1 MNTSLPLLNVITGS
15 QAATGSRSGNPADS
29 FSADMPFNQV
39 LNSQVNTRVQ
49 DNQAQARQAQQNAE
63 NQAANAQ
70 AAAKQAAANQS
81 AATQQSQSAT
91 ANAGT
96 ASKSAASDG
105 SDKSS
110 QVSDKDEDE
119 DNTDTTTQAS
129 AELLALVANIAQN
142 AVTPADGKAKGE
154 SSEADL
160 LAQAKRGGGKLSLA
174 DQQQAL
180 ADEKPGKVDPAAL
193 QDALAAARG
202 KQDAAAGEL
211 ARKSNAEAN
220 PAPQASNTK
229 EAKPAID
236 LGAAAK
242 AEPKEDAS
250 ALAARA
256 QLNKATPEVAAPVV
270 KQEAAQATPT
280 PVVLPAVQTVAASQ
294 PQAVFTPAYSDKI
307 QSNVGSAGWNQSL
320 GTKIT
325 WMATAGM
332 QSASLS
338 LNPPDLGPMQV
349 VLNVHNQQA
358 DATFITAQPE
368 VKQALEAAM
377 PKLREMMDQAGI
389 QLGQANV
396 QTGMPNQQQGA
407 GNGQQQ
413 ARSGN
418 PGSFGKEQEGDVALT
433 GTTAATAT
441 TSGLGLVDTFA

>member
-29 FSADMPFNQV
+29 FSADVPFNQV

-63 NQAANAQ
+63 NQAA
-70 AAAKQAAANQS
+70 AKQAAANQS
-81 AATQQSQSAT
+81 AAAQQSQNAS
-91 ANAGT
+91 ANAGA
-96 ASKSAASDG
+96 ASKSAAGDG

-110 QVSDKDEDE
+110 QVSDKDKDEGEDS
-119 DNTDTTTQAS
+119 TDTTTQAS

-160 LAQAKRGGGKLSLA
+160 LAQAKRGGKMSLA

-180 ADEKPGKVDPAAL
+180 ADEKQGKVDPAAL
-193 QDALAAARG
+193 QDALATARS
-202 KQDAAAGEL
+202 KQDAAASEL
-211 ARKSNAEAN
+211 ASKRNAEAN
-220 PAPQASNTK
+220 PAPQPAS
-229 EAKPAID
+229 AKDGKAAID

-242 AEPKEDAS
+242 AEPKDDAS
-250 ALAARA
+250 ALSARA
-256 QLNKATPEVAAPVV
+256 QLGKATPEVAAPAA
-270 KQEAAQATPT
+270 KQDAAQATPT

-294 PQAVFTPAYSDKI
+294 PQAVFAPAYSDKI
-307 QSNVGSAGWNQSL
+307 QSNVGSAGWNQAL

-396 QTGMPNQQQGA
+396 QTGMPNHQQGA
-407 GNGQQQ
+407 GSGQQQ
-413 ARSGN
+413 ARSGS
-418 PGSFGKEQEGDVALT
+418 PGSFGKEQEGDVTLS
-433 GTTAATAT
+433 GTTAASAT

>member
-15 QAATGSRSGNPADS
+15 QAATGARSGNTADS
-29 FSADMPFNQV
+29 FSADVPFNQV
-39 LNSQVNTRVQ
+39 LNSQVSTRAQ
-49 DNQAQARQAQQNAE
+49 DNQAQQNAD
-63 NQAANAQ
+63 NQAADAQ
-70 AAAKQAAANQS
+70 AAARQAAANQS
-81 AATQQSQSAT
+81 TSNQPAQ
-91 ANAGT
+91 NT
-96 ASKSAASDG
+96 ASTTSNASKSDG

-110 QVSDKDEDE
+110 QVSEKDEDQ
-119 DNTDTTTQAS
+119 DSSDTATQAS

-142 AVTPADGKAKGE
+142 AVKPADGKAKGD

-160 LAQAKRGGGKLSLA
+160 LAQAKRGSGKLSLA

-180 ADEKPGKVDPAAL
+180 AGTGKEGKIDPAAL

-202 KQDAAAGEL
+202 KQDAAANALAHKTGE
-211 ARKSNAEAN
+211 EAN
-220 PAPQASNTK
+220 PEPHASNGK

-236 LGAAAK
+236 LSAAVK
-242 AEPKEDAS
+242 AEPKEDAT
-250 ALAARA
+250 ALATRA
-256 QLNKATPEVAAPVV
+256 HLSKTAPEIITPAAA
-270 KQEAAQATPT
+270 KQESAQATPT
-280 PVVLPAVQTVAASQ
+280 PVVLPVMQQTAALNS
-294 PQAVFTPAYSDKI
+294 PQAVFAPAYSDKI
-307 QSNVGSAGWNQSL
+307 QSNVGSAGWNQAL

-396 QTGMPNQQQGA
+396 QTGLPNQQQGT
-407 GNGQQQ
+407 GSGQQQ
-413 ARSGN
+413 ARSGAS
-418 PGSFGKEQEGDVALT
+418 GSFGKEPEGDATLS
-433 GTTAATAT
+433 GTISATASS
-441 TSGLGLVDTFA
+441 SGLGLVDTFV

>member
-29 FSADMPFNQV
+29 FSADVPFNQV

-63 NQAANAQ
+63 NQAA
-70 AAAKQAAANQS
+70 AKQAAANQS
-81 AATQQSQSAT
+81 AAAQQSQNAS
-91 ANAGT
+91 ANAGA
-96 ASKSAASDG
+96 ASKSAAGDG

-110 QVSDKDEDE
+110 QVSDKDKDEGEDS
-119 DNTDTTTQAS
+119 TDTTTQAS

-160 LAQAKRGGGKLSLA
+160 LAQAKRGGKMSLA

-180 ADEKPGKVDPAAL
+180 ADEKQGKVDPAAL
-193 QDALAAARG
+193 QDALATARS
-202 KQDAAAGEL
+202 KQDAAASEL
-211 ARKSNAEAN
+211 ASKRNAEAN
-220 PAPQASNTK
+220 PAPQPAS
-229 EAKPAID
+229 AKDGKAAID

-242 AEPKEDAS
+242 AEPKDDAS
-250 ALAARA
+250 ALSARA
-256 QLNKATPEVAAPVV
+256 QLGKAAPEVAAPAA
-270 KQEAAQATPT
+270 KQDAAQATPT

-294 PQAVFTPAYSDKI
+294 PQAVFAPAYSDKI
-307 QSNVGSAGWNQSL
+307 QSNVGSAGWNQAL

-396 QTGMPNQQQGA
+396 QTGMPNHQQGA
-407 GNGQQQ
+407 GSGQQQ
-413 ARSGN
+413 ARSGS
-418 PGSFGKEQEGDVALT
+418 PGSFGKEQEGDVALS
-433 GTTAATAT
+433 GTTAASAT

>member
-29 FSADMPFNQV
+29 FSADVPFNQV

-63 NQAANAQ
+63 NQAA
-70 AAAKQAAANQS
+70 AKQAATSQS
-81 AATQQSQSAT
+81 AAAQQSQNAS
-91 ANAGT
+91 ANAGA
-96 ASKSAASDG
+96 ASKSAAGDG

-110 QVSDKDEDE
+110 QVSDKDKDEGEDS
-119 DNTDTTTQAS
+119 TDTTTQAS

-142 AVTPADGKAKGE
+142 AVTPVDGKAKGE

-160 LAQAKRGGGKLSLA
+160 LAQAKRGGKMSLA

-180 ADEKPGKVDPAAL
+180 ADEKQGKVDPAAL
-193 QDALAAARG
+193 QDALATARG
-202 KQDAAAGEL
+202 KQDAATSEL
-211 ARKSNAEAN
+211 ASKRNAEAN
-220 PAPQASNTK
+220 PAPQPATAK
-229 EAKPAID
+229 DGKPAID

-242 AEPKEDAS
+242 AEPKDDAS
-250 ALAARA
+250 ALSARA
-256 QLNKATPEVAAPVV
+256 QLGKATPEVAAPAA
-270 KQEAAQATPT
+270 KQDATQATPT

-294 PQAVFTPAYSDKI
+294 PQAVFAPAYSDKI
-307 QSNVGSAGWNQSL
+307 QSNVGSAGWNQAL

-396 QTGMPNQQQGA
+396 QTGMPNHQQGA
-407 GNGQQQ
+407 GSGQQQ
-413 ARSGN
+413 ARSSS
-418 PGSFGKEQEGDVALT
+418 PGSFGKEPEGDVALS
-433 GTTAATAT
+433 GTTAASAT

>member
-29 FSADMPFNQV
+29 FSADVPFNQV

-63 NQAANAQ
+63 NH

-81 AATQQSQSAT
+81 AAAQQSQNAS
-91 ANAGT
+91 ANAGA
-96 ASKSAASDG
+96 ASKSAAGDG

-110 QVSDKDEDE
+110 QVSDKDEGE
-119 DNTDTTTQAS
+119 DSTDTTTQAS

-160 LAQAKRGGGKLSLA
+160 LAQAKRGGKMSLA

-180 ADEKPGKVDPAAL
+180 VDEKQGKVDPAAL
-193 QDALAAARG
+193 QDALATARS
-202 KQDAAAGEL
+202 KQDAAASEL
-211 ARKSNAEAN
+211 ASKRNAEAN
-220 PAPQASNTK
+220 PAPQPAS
-229 EAKPAID
+229 AKDGKAAID

-242 AEPKEDAS
+242 AEPKDDAS
-250 ALAARA
+250 ALSARA
-256 QLNKATPEVAAPVV
+256 QLGKAAPEVAAPAA
-270 KQEAAQATPT
+270 KQDAAQATPT

-294 PQAVFTPAYSDKI
+294 PQAVFAPAYSDKI
-307 QSNVGSAGWNQSL
+307 QSNVGSAGWNQAL

-396 QTGMPNQQQGA
+396 QTGMPNHQQGA
-407 GNGQQQ
+407 GSGQQQ
-413 ARSGN
+413 ARSGS
-418 PGSFGKEQEGDVALT
+418 PGSFSKEQEGDVALS
-433 GTTAATAT
+433 GTTAASAT

>member
-29 FSADMPFNQV
+29 FSADVPFNQV

-63 NQAANAQ
+63 NQAA
-70 AAAKQAAANQS
+70 AA
-81 AATQQSQSAT
+81 QQSQNAS
-91 ANAGT
+91 ANAGA
-96 ASKSAASDG
+96 ASKSAAGDG

-110 QVSDKDEDE
+110 QVSDKDKDEGEDS
-119 DNTDTTTQAS
+119 TDTTTQAS

-160 LAQAKRGGGKLSLA
+160 LAQAKRGGKMSLA

-180 ADEKPGKVDPAAL
+180 ADEKQGKVDPAAL
-193 QDALAAARG
+193 QDALATARG
-202 KQDAAAGEL
+202 KQDAAASDL
-211 ARKSNAEAN
+211 ASKRNAEAN
-220 PAPQASNTK
+220 PAPQPASAK
-229 EAKPAID
+229 DGKPAID

-242 AEPKEDAS
+242 AEPKDDAS
-250 ALAARA
+250 ALSARA
-256 QLNKATPEVAAPVV
+256 QLGKAAPEVAAPAA
-270 KQEAAQATPT
+270 KQDAAQATPT

-294 PQAVFTPAYSDKI
+294 PQAVFAPAYSDKI
-307 QSNVGSAGWNQSL
+307 QSNVGSAGWNQAL

-396 QTGMPNQQQGA
+396 QTGMPNHQQGA
-407 GNGQQQ
+407 GSGQQQ
-413 ARSGN
+413 ARSGS
-418 PGSFGKEQEGDVALT
+418 PGSFGKEQEGDVALS
-433 GTTAATAT
+433 GTTAASAT

>member
-29 FSADMPFNQV
+29 FSADVPFNQV

-63 NQAANAQ
+63 NQAA
-70 AAAKQAAANQS
+70 AKQAAANQS
-81 AATQQSQSAT
+81 AAAQQSQNAS
-91 ANAGT
+91 ANAGA
-96 ASKSAASDG
+96 ASKSAAGDG

-110 QVSDKDEDE
+110 QVSDKDEGE
-119 DNTDTTTQAS
+119 DSTDTTTQAS

-160 LAQAKRGGGKLSLA
+160 LAQAKRGGKMSLA

-180 ADEKPGKVDPAAL
+180 ADEKQGKVDPAAL
-193 QDALAAARG
+193 QDALATARS
-202 KQDAAAGEL
+202 KQDAAASEL
-211 ARKSNAEAN
+211 ASKRNAEAN
-220 PAPQASNTK
+220 PAPQPAS
-229 EAKPAID
+229 AKDGKAAID

-242 AEPKEDAS
+242 AEPKDDAS
-250 ALAARA
+250 ALSARA
-256 QLNKATPEVAAPVV
+256 QLGKAAPEVAAPAA
-270 KQEAAQATPT
+270 KQDAAQATPT

-294 PQAVFTPAYSDKI
+294 PQAVFAPAYSDKI
-307 QSNVGSAGWNQSL
+307 QSNVGSAGWNQAL

-396 QTGMPNQQQGA
+396 QTGMPNHQQGA
-407 GNGQQQ
+407 GSGQQQ
-413 ARSGN
+413 ARSGS
-418 PGSFGKEQEGDVALT
+418 PGSFGKEQEGDVALS
-433 GTTAATAT
+433 GTTAASAT

>member
-29 FSADMPFNQV
+29 FSADVPFNQV

-63 NQAANAQ
+63 NQAA
-70 AAAKQAAANQS
+70 AKQAAANQS
-81 AATQQSQSAT
+81 AAAQQSQNAS
-91 ANAGT
+91 ANAGA
-96 ASKSAASDG
+96 ASKSAAGDG

-119 DNTDTTTQAS
+119 DSTDTTTQAS

-160 LAQAKRGGGKLSLA
+160 LAQAKRGGKMSLA

-180 ADEKPGKVDPAAL
+180 ADEKQGKVDPAAL
-193 QDALAAARG
+193 QDALATARS
-202 KQDAAAGEL
+202 KQDAAASEL
-211 ARKSNAEAN
+211 ASKRNAEAN
-220 PAPQASNTK
+220 PAPQPAS
-229 EAKPAID
+229 AKDGKAAID

-242 AEPKEDAS
+242 AEPKDDAS
-250 ALAARA
+250 ALSARA
-256 QLNKATPEVAAPVV
+256 QLGKAAPEVAAPAA
-270 KQEAAQATPT
+270 KQDAAQATPT

-294 PQAVFTPAYSDKI
+294 PQAVFAPAYSDKI
-307 QSNVGSAGWNQSL
+307 QSNVGSAGWNQAL

-396 QTGMPNQQQGA
+396 QTGMPNHQQGA
-407 GNGQQQ
+407 GSGQQQ
-413 ARSGN
+413 ARSGS
-418 PGSFGKEQEGDVALT
+418 PGSFGKEQEGDVALS
-433 GTTAATAT
+433 GTTAASAT

>member
-15 QAATGSRSGNPADS
+15 QAATGARSGNTADS
-29 FSADMPFNQV
+29 FSADVPFNQL
-39 LNSQVNTRVQ
+39 LNSQVSTRAQ
-49 DNQAQARQAQQNAE
+49 DSQAQARQAQQNTD
-63 NQAANAQ
+63 NQAADAQ
-70 AAAKQAAANQS
+70 AAARQAAANQS
-81 AATQQSQSAT
+81 ASNQSAQ
-91 ANAGT
+91 NT
-96 ASKSAASDG
+96 ASTSSKSDG
-105 SDKSS
+105 SDKSA
-110 QVSDKDEDE
+110 QVGDDDEDQ
-119 DNTDTTTQAS
+119 DSSDTATQAS

-142 AVTPADGKAKGE
+142 AVKPVDGKAKGD

-160 LAQAKRGGGKLSLA
+160 LALAKRGSGKLSLA

-180 ADEKPGKVDPAAL
+180 AGNGKDGKIDPAAL
-193 QDALAAARG
+193 QDALATARG
-202 KQDAAAGEL
+202 KQDAAANALAHKTGE
-211 ARKSNAEAN
+211 EAN
-220 PAPQASNTK
+220 PEPRISSARDD
-229 EAKPAID
+229 KPAID
-236 LGAAAK
+236 LSAAIK
-242 AEPKEDAS
+242 AEPKEDAT
-250 ALAARA
+250 ALATRA
-256 QLNKATPEVAAPVV
+256 HLSKTAPEISAPAV
-270 KQEAAQATPT
+270 KQEAAQATPS
-280 PVVLPAVQTVAASQ
+280 PVVLPVMQQSAALNS
-294 PQAVFTPAYSDKI
+294 PQAVFAPAYTDKI
-307 QSNVGSAGWNQSL
+307 QSNVGSAGWNQAL

-413 ARSGN
+413 ARSGGS
-418 PGSFGKEQEGDVALT
+418 GSFGKEPEGDATLS
-433 GTTAATAT
+433 GTITATA
-441 TSGLGLVDTFA
+441 SSGGLGLVDTFV

>member
-29 FSADMPFNQV
+29 FSADVPFNQV

-49 DNQAQARQAQQNAE
+49 DNQAQAHQAQQNAE
-63 NQAANAQ
+63 NQ

-81 AATQQSQSAT
+81 AAAQQSQNAS
-91 ANAGT
+91 ANAGA
-96 ASKSAASDG
+96 ASKSAAGDG

-110 QVSDKDEDE
+110 QVSDKDEGE
-119 DNTDTTTQAS
+119 DSTDTTTQAS

-160 LAQAKRGGGKLSLA
+160 LAQAKRGGKMSLA

-180 ADEKPGKVDPAAL
+180 ADEKQGKVDPAAL
-193 QDALAAARG
+193 QDALATARS
-202 KQDAAAGEL
+202 KQDAAASEL
-211 ARKSNAEAN
+211 ASKRNAEAN
-220 PAPQASNTK
+220 PAPQPAS
-229 EAKPAID
+229 AKDGKAAID

-242 AEPKEDAS
+242 AEPKDDAS
-250 ALAARA
+250 ALSARA
-256 QLNKATPEVAAPVV
+256 QLGKAAPEVAAPAA
-270 KQEAAQATPT
+270 KQDAAQATPT

-294 PQAVFTPAYSDKI
+294 PQAVFAPAYSDKI
-307 QSNVGSAGWNQSL
+307 QSNVGSAGWNQAL

-396 QTGMPNQQQGA
+396 QTGMPNHQQGA
-407 GNGQQQ
+407 GSGQQQ
-413 ARSGN
+413 ARSGS
-418 PGSFGKEQEGDVALT
+418 PGSFGKEQEGDVALS
-433 GTTAATAT
+433 GTTAASAT

>member
-29 FSADMPFNQV
+29 FSADVPFNQV

-63 NQAANAQ
+63 NQAA
-70 AAAKQAAANQS
+70 AKQAAANQS
-81 AATQQSQSAT
+81 AAAQQSQSAS
-91 ANAGT
+91 ANAGA
-96 ASKSAASDG
+96 ASKSAAGDG

-110 QVSDKDEDE
+110 QVSDKDEGE
-119 DNTDTTTQAS
+119 DSTDTTTQAS

-160 LAQAKRGGGKLSLA
+160 LAQAKRGGKMSLA

-180 ADEKPGKVDPAAL
+180 ADEKQGKVDPAAL
-193 QDALAAARG
+193 QDALATARS
-202 KQDAAAGEL
+202 KQDAAASEL
-211 ARKSNAEAN
+211 ASKRNAEAN
-220 PAPQASNTK
+220 PAPQPAS
-229 EAKPAID
+229 AKDGKAAID

-242 AEPKEDAS
+242 AEPKDDAS
-250 ALAARA
+250 ALSARA
-256 QLNKATPEVAAPVV
+256 QLGKAAPEVAAPAA
-270 KQEAAQATPT
+270 KQDAAQATPT

-294 PQAVFTPAYSDKI
+294 PQAVFAPAYSDKI
-307 QSNVGSAGWNQSL
+307 QSNVGSAGWNQAL

-396 QTGMPNQQQGA
+396 QTGMPNHQQGA
-407 GNGQQQ
+407 GSGQQQ
-413 ARSGN
+413 ARSGS
-418 PGSFGKEQEGDVALT
+418 PGSFGKEQEGDVALS
-433 GTTAATAT
+433 GTTAASAT

>member
-29 FSADMPFNQV
+29 FSADVPFNQV

-63 NQAANAQ
+63 NQAA
-70 AAAKQAAANQS
+70 AKQAAANQS
-81 AATQQSQSAT
+81 AAAQQSQNAS
-91 ANAGT
+91 ANAGA
-96 ASKSAASDG
+96 ASKSAAGDG

-110 QVSDKDEDE
+110 QVSDKDEGE
-119 DNTDTTTQAS
+119 DSTDTTTQAS

-160 LAQAKRGGGKLSLA
+160 LAQAKRGGKMSLA

-180 ADEKPGKVDPAAL
+180 ADEKQGKVDPAAL
-193 QDALAAARG
+193 QDALATARS
-202 KQDAAAGEL
+202 KQDAAASEL
-211 ARKSNAEAN
+211 ASKRNAEAN
-220 PAPQASNTK
+220 PAPQPAS
-229 EAKPAID
+229 AKDGKAAID

-242 AEPKEDAS
+242 AEPKDDAS
-250 ALAARA
+250 ALSARA
-256 QLNKATPEVAAPVV
+256 QLGKAAPEVAAPAA
-270 KQEAAQATPT
+270 KQDAAQATPT

-294 PQAVFTPAYSDKI
+294 PQAVFAPAYSDKI
-307 QSNVGSAGWNQSL
+307 QSNVGSAGWNQAL

-413 ARSGN
+413 ARSGSS
-418 PGSFGKEQEGDVALT
+418 GSFGKEQEGEVAVN
-433 GTTAATAT
+433 GTATATAT